1 MKFVALTIF
10 PEMFQQFWNHGIVRK
25 AIDKGIIYASAVN
38 VRDFATDRH
47 HITDDSPYGGGNG
60 MVMKPEPLAG
70 AIRWSKDAVPGA
82 KTIYLSPQGRMLDQK
97 IAAEL
102 SFQPGLILIC
112 GRYEGI
118 DERICEEFVDDE
130 ISIGDY
136 VLTGGE
142 LPSMVLMEAV
152 IRLIPGVL
160 GGEKS
165 AQNDSFTQSLL
176 EHGHYTRPQNFEGKM
191 VPGVLLS
198 GNHAEIEKWRLESS
212 LIRTVLKR
220 KDLLMNH
227 QLTQEEIKIIKKWRR
242 DIEDILQSQFIYGSG
257 SLPGSQ

>member
-1 MKFVALTIF
+1 MNFVALTIF
-10 PEMFQQFWNHGIVRK
+10 PEMFQQFWNHGIVRR
-25 AIDKGIIYASAVN
+25 AIHKGIISTSAVN
-38 VRDFATDRH
+38 VRDFAIDRH

-70 AIRWSKDAVPGA
+70 AIRWSKNVTPGA
-82 KTIYLSPQGRMLDQK
+82 KTVYLSPQGQVLNQK

-118 DERICEEFVDDE
+118 DDRICEEFVDYE

-165 AQNDSFTQSLL
+165 AKEDSFSKSFL
-176 EHGHYTRPQNFEGKM
+176 EHEHYTRPRNFEGRM
-191 VPGVLLS
+191 VPDVLVS
-198 GNHAEIEKWRLESS
+198 GNHSEIEKWRLESS

-227 QLTQEEIKIIKKWRR
+227 QLTHEEIKIIKKWRL
-242 DIEDILQSQFIYGSG
+242 DIEDILQSQHIYSTG
-257 SLPGSQ
+257 SLPGLE